1 MTVVAGAEDT
11 YPQYTSEVWPGSAV
25 WVFYRRRPERPRRG
39 EMANGGQNRLAG
51 GPADRRLAESPIIF
65 QTLWHACMTMSA
77 LRTSLRPLLGTEGA
91 QTMCQLQVC
100 CL

>member
-39 EMANGGQNRLAG
+39 EMANDGQNRLAG
-51 GPADRRLAESPIIF
+51 GPADRRLAESPIF
-65 QTLWHACMTMSA
+65 FADSLACMHDYECTQDVPETPS
-77 LRTSLRPLLGTEGA
+77 GH
-91 QTMCQLQVC
+91 
-100 CL
+100 